1 MIAAQNFCDKAMN
14 DILEFLQRR
23 NSAPKLTE
31 PGPGAAQLDA
41 MFTAA
46 MRAPDHARLRPW
58 RFLTVAVV
66 RRQALG
72 ELFCQS
78 LVARN
83 PEADENARDKAR
95 NAPLRAPLLVVAVVR
110 FSEHPKVPRI
120 EQWLSAG
127 CAAHGLLQAA
137 EAQGFAGIWR
147 TGDAAFDRSVMDG
160 LGLEADE
167 EIVGFLYLG
176 SRQGPAKPLP
186 EMSVTDYVSQW

>member
-1 MIAAQNFCDKAMN
+1 M
-14 DILEFLQRR
+14 
-23 NSAPKLTE
+23 
-31 PGPGAAQLDA
+31 
-41 MFTAA
+41 
-46 MRAPDHARLRPW
+46 
-58 RFLTVAVV
+58 
-66 RRQALG
+66 
-72 ELFCQS
+72 
-78 LVARN
+78 
-83 PEADENARDKAR
+83 
-95 NAPLRAPLLVVAVVR
+95 R

-160 LGLEADE
+160 LGLGADE